1 MEGPQSDRALLIA
14 GPVVSGGA
22 ARPSL
27 APLAEAL
34 RAGGSAPA
42 IRQAE
47 PGIGPGALTR
57 AVEVAAAATGVCWYV
72 AVGAVRGG
80 DDGLALVLDGAD
92 DRVEAWPLRGLH
104 RTGAAATV
112 TIAIID
118 ATPEVSDAAVLAAL
132 GDVGL
137 RVAVATHDRGAAA
150 LDALVA
156 GLRGAALDLRRGAI
170 TARSLAA
177 HFAAVGAQVALPAGD
192 AADLELFE
200 PPSLERLWRLGWSV
214 AAGRTAPSTGS
225 DDPALGTVL
234 PGRFRLDARLA
245 EGGFGIVYR
254 ARQLAIGRD
263 VAVKVMR
270 AGIDP
275 FSEDGRLFVQEI
287 QAVGRIDHANVVRVY
302 QADVTADGR
311 LFFAMELLDGRDLQ
325 AQVEAGPTP
334 LADAVALVA
343 QLLAGLDAAHRAG
356 LVHADVKPGN
366 VIVSGGRA
374 VLVDFGLARLR
385 RADEAATAIGG
396 TPAYMA
402 PEQLEHERV
411 DARSDLFAAA
421 LVLVA
426 LVTGWRRTRAADLAP
441 PPEVLARIDDARV
454 RDALARAL
462 AIDPAARFA
471 TAAAF
476 AATLIG
482 TDVSDAA
489 LPERP
494 PFHGL
499 ASFDE
504 RDDGLLFGRDREL
517 AQLSELVLHRR
528 VVIVTAPS
536 GVGKTSLLRAGL
548 RPRLEA
554 LAVRVAYASCRTEDA
569 ARLGV
574 ALVPGSVVLLDQV
587 ETALDPN
594 DATAAAVLDAVL
606 VAAHRDDPIT
616 AVVSVREDFL
626 ARLLDRAGARVDGA
640 PIVRIGPLAPD
651 GARDAI
657 LRPLA
662 ERRLAIAPDLLE
674 RLLADLV
681 AAGRQLGAE
690 LGWGALEPIYPPHL
704 QLACSVLYDRLPT
717 DAATLTLALYQQLGG
732 FDAIVGEHLDRVLD
746 GLDAIDGA
754 IARDLFLALVTVA
767 HGRSAR
773 SEAELTDVV
782 GAGAARMPAVLEHL
796 RRQGLVVRV
805 RRADGDA
812 VWELIH
818 DSLVPRVQAW
828 IDRRDL
834 SRRRA
839 IELVRYHLRRS
850 QPRMPSLLSRAEL
863 RELAPHADA
872 IAALDAEW
880 RRAERGTH
888 AEPTWTPAALVARSR
903 QVQRRVTLAAI
914 ALVATV
920 IAGVGAA
927 VFERWRSAN
936 DRKAELAR
944 RDRDLGL
951 IAFEFAPFD
960 WNVDKLEPIDV
971 PISDLPD
978 LRWAIHT
985 VKLDP
990 DTDVEDP
997 GDPYPAERFRLL
1009 SSELLPGG
1017 TRLDTA
1023 EASGGPAFLVISG
1036 RNRAGEPDCGPS
1048 IIPIR
1053 ALPGYPQ
1060 RKLGHRPYPIPV
1072 PTCQVS
1078 QADTIYVAA
1087 GPFCYSGGIAESAAT
1102 KNENSE
1108 RCLVPPTTIP
1118 GFSIDRTE
1126 LSNAV
1131 VALTGPFEI
1140 LSGVRPP
1147 RYPRVEEFA
1156 NASEPKMPAAGL
1168 SLRDARFYCR
1178 YLGRQLPSPMQWE
1191 KAMRGGLSIPTDAP
1205 DNSGDSSNRYPQRSF
1220 PWKPGSQTDDVS
1232 VLDESAAP
1240 SLRPVGSSSTDR
1252 SPYGVCDLAG
1262 SLQEWTSH
1270 TDTDGFQ
1277 ITRGG
1282 NWATSTR
1289 ATLRSFT
1296 INNNPRLA
1304 DSRSYE
1310 LGARCVSIF
1319 ARRSR

>member
-1 MEGPQSDRALLIA
+1 MEGSLSDRALLIA
-14 GPVVSGGA
+14 GPVVGGDT

-34 RAGGSAPA
+34 RAGGNAPA
-42 IRQAE
+42 IRHAE
-47 PGIGPGALTR
+47 AGIGPGALTR
-57 AVEVAAAATGVCWYV
+57 AVEAAAAATGVCWYV
-72 AVGAVRGG
+72 VVGAIRRD
-80 DDGLALVLDGAD
+80 DDGLALMLDGA
-92 DRVEAWPLRGLH
+92 EAWPLRRLG
-104 RTGAAATV
+104 RAGARATV
-112 TIAIID
+112 TIAI
-118 ATPEVSDAAVLAAL
+118 VDAAPGVTDASVLTAL
-132 GDVGL
+132 GDDGL
-137 RVAVATHDRGAAA
+137 RVAVVATDGGAAA
-150 LDALVA
+150 VDALVA
-156 GLRGAALDLRRGAI
+156 GLRGAALDLQRGAV
-170 TARSLAA
+170 TARSLATYLE
-177 HFAAVGAQVALPAGD
+177 AAGATSALPPGD
-192 AADLELFE
+192 AADRELFE

-214 AAGRTAPSTGS
+214 AAGRATSAAPG
-225 DDPALGTVL
+225 DDPELGTVL
-234 PGRFRLDARLA
+234 PGRFRLDARIA

-334 LADAVALVA
+334 VADAVALVV

-385 RADEAATAIGG
+385 RADEAAPAIGG

-441 PPEVLARIDDARV
+441 PPDVLARIDDARV
-454 RDALARAL
+454 RAALARAL
-462 AIDPAARFA
+462 ALDPAARFA

-476 AATLIG
+476 AATLTG
-482 TDVSDAA
+482 TAVSDAA

-517 AQLSELVLHRR
+517 TQLSELVLHRR
-528 VVIVTAPS
+528 VVVVTAPS

-554 LAVRVAYASCRTEDA
+554 LAVRVTYASCRTEDA
-569 ARLGV
+569 ASLGA
-574 ALVPGSVVLLDQV
+574 ALVPGAVVLLDQV

-594 DATAAAVLDAVL
+594 DATAAAALETVLT
-606 VAAHRDDPIT
+606 AAHRDDPIT

-626 ARLLDRAGARVDGA
+626 ARLFDRAGARLEGA
-640 PIVRIGPLAPD
+640 PIVRIGPLAPA

-657 LRPLA
+657 RRPLA
-662 ERRLAIAPDLLE
+662 ERRLAIAPDLLD
-674 RLLADLV
+674 RLLADLI

-704 QLACSVLYDRLPT
+704 QLACSVLYDRLPA
-717 DAATLTLALYQQLGG
+717 DDATLTLALYQRLGG

-746 GLDAIDGA
+746 GLDATDGA

-773 SEAELTDVV
+773 SEAELTDAV
-782 GAGAARMPAVLEHL
+782 GGGAPRMPAVLEHL

-872 IAALDAEW
+872 VAALDAEW
-880 RRAERGTH
+880 RRAERP
-888 AEPTWTPAALVARSR
+888 AEADRAWTPAALVARSR

-920 IAGVGAA
+920 IAGIGAA
-927 VFERWRSAN
+927 VFERWRAAN
-936 DRKAELAR
+936 DRRAEIAR

-971 PISDLPD
+971 PISELPN

-1009 SSELLPGG
+1009 SSEPLPGG

-1060 RKLGHRPYPIPV
+1060 RKLGPQRHRIPV
-1072 PTCQVS
+1072 PSCQATY
-1078 QADTIYVAA
+1078 ADMIEIPAGEFIYG
-1087 GPFCYSGGIAESAAT
+1087 GPGEPPSPLLLA
-1102 KNENSE
+1102 SE
-1108 RCLVPPTTIP
+1108 DTSPEAVRLGAP
-1118 GFSIDRTE
+1118 FKIDRTE
-1126 LSNAV
+1126 VSNARFLV
-1131 VALTGPFEI
+1131 FATMSRLTRMRAPVYVQSTGLE
-1140 LSGVRPP
+1140 G
-1147 RYPRVEEFA
+1147 
-1156 NASEPKMPAAGL
+1156 AAR
-1168 SLRDARFYCR
+1168 RDHPVTSVDWDTSIHFCR
-1178 YLGRQLPSPMQWE
+1178 YLGNNLPSDQQWQRTS
-1191 KAMRGGLSIPTDAP
+1191 RGPLIVNGRI
-1205 DNSGDSSNRYPQRSF
+1205 NRRNF
-1220 PWKPGSQTDDVS
+1220 PWGTDWIDGAARIRTSSPGVARSCTHPLDVSLEGACDLIGNVHEWTATRIGPDDVRIVRGAS
-1232 VLDESAAP
+1232 WDNDAVLP
-1240 SLRPVGSSSTDR
+1240 
-1252 SPYGVCDLAG
+1252 
-1262 SLQEWTSH
+1262 
-1270 TDTDGFQ
+1270 
-1277 ITRGG
+1277 GG
-1282 NWATSTR
+1282 NIVDLVA
-1289 ATLRSFT
+1289 
-1296 INNNPRLA
+1296 IQNPRPRFVREY
-1304 DSRSYE
+1304 SI
-1310 LGARCVSIF
+1310 GFRC
-1319 ARRSR
+1319 AHTPTH

>member
-14 GPVVSGGA
+14 GPVAGSGA

-34 RAGGSAPA
+34 RAGGRPPAVDQVDAPTSAA
-42 IRQAE
+42 
-47 PGIGPGALTR
+47 ALTR
-57 AVEVAAAATGVCWYV
+57 AVEATARAPGVAWVVC
-72 AVGAVRGG
+72 VGAVQVGT
-80 DDGLALVLDGAD
+80 DGLALDIGGD
-92 DRVEAWPLRGLH
+92 AWPLALFGDA
-104 RTGAAATV
+104 GAARSVA
-112 TIAIID
+112 IAIID
-118 ATPEVSDAAVLAAL
+118 AHPDVTSEAVLAAL
-132 GDVGL
+132 GDRGL
-137 RVAVATHDRGAAA
+137 RIAIVTADGGAAA

-156 GLRGAALDLRRGAI
+156 GLRGAALDLHRGAV
-170 TARSLAA
+170 TATSLAA
-177 HFAAVGAQVALPAGD
+177 HVARTIVDARVALPAGD
-192 AADLELFE
+192 DADRDLFE

-214 AAGRTAPSTGS
+214 AAGRPTPSAGG
-225 DDPALGTVL
+225 DDPELGTVL

-254 ARQLAIGRD
+254 ARQLTVGRD

-325 AQVEAGPTP
+325 AQVAAGPTP
-334 LADAVALVA
+334 LADAVALVG

-385 RADEAATAIGG
+385 RTDEAATAIGG

-426 LVTGWRRTRAADLAP
+426 LVTGWRRTRAADLTP
-441 PPEVLARIDDARV
+441 PADVLARIDDARV
-454 RDALARAL
+454 REALTRAL

-476 AATLIG
+476 AAALTG
-482 TDVSDAA
+482 EDVSDAA

-517 AQLSELVLHRR
+517 TQLSELVLHRR
-528 VVIVTAPS
+528 VVVVTAPS

-554 LAVRVAYASCRTEDA
+554 LAVRVTYASCRTEDA
-569 ARLGV
+569 ASLGA
-574 ALVPGSVVLLDQV
+574 ALAPGGVVLLDQV
-587 ETALDPN
+587 EAALDPTA
-594 DATAAAVLDAVL
+594 ATAAAVLDSVL
-606 VAAHRDDPIT
+606 TAAHRADPIT
-616 AVVSVREDFL
+616 AVISVREDFL
-626 ARLLDRAGARVDGA
+626 ARLFDRAGARLDRA
-640 PIVRIGPLAPD
+640 PIVRIGPLAPA

-662 ERRLAIAPDLLE
+662 ARRLVIAPELLD
-674 RLLADLV
+674 RLLTDLV

-704 QLACSVLYDRLPT
+704 QLACAVLYDRLPA
-717 DAATLTLALYQQLGG
+717 DDATLTLALYQQLGG

-746 GLDAIDGA
+746 ALDVTDGA

-773 SEAELTDVV
+773 SEAELTDAL

-839 IELVRYHLRRS
+839 IELVRYHVRRS
-850 QPRMPSLLSRAEL
+850 QPAAPSLLSRAEL

-872 IAALDAEW
+872 IAALDADW
-880 RRAERGTH
+880 RRSERPTDH
-888 AEPTWTPAALVARSR
+888 AWAPSSLVTRSR

-914 ALVATV
+914 GLVLTV

-936 DRKAELAR
+936 DRRAEVAR

-951 IAFEFAPFD
+951 VAFEFAPFD

-971 PISDLPD
+971 PITDLPN

-1009 SSELLPGG
+1009 SSTALPGG

-1060 RKLGHRPYPIPV
+1060 RKLGPQRHRIPV
-1072 PTCQVS
+1072 PSCSAQHSDMLRVS
-1078 QADTIYVAA
+1078 G
-1087 GPFCYSGGIAESAAT
+1087 GPFIFGGVGEPPSPLLAASSAPPETTLDIPTFYIGRTEVTNAMASMYTTTATLTGARRSTYFDSPGLGTAHMPYMPVTFQNWHQARSLCRYWGLRLPTEQEWHKALRGPSLLDGGANRRVFAWSGQW
-1102 KNENSE
+1102 
-1108 RCLVPPTTIP
+1108 IP
-1118 GFSIDRTE
+1118 GGARIREPEPGAS
-1126 LSNAV
+1126 
-1131 VALTGPFEI
+1131 
-1140 LSGVRPP
+1140 RPCSHP
-1147 RYPRVEEFA
+1147 
-1156 NASEPKMPAAGL
+1156 L
-1168 SLRDARFYCR
+1168 
-1178 YLGRQLPSPMQWE
+1178 
-1191 KAMRGGLSIPTDAP
+1191 
-1205 DNSGDSSNRYPQRSF
+1205 
-1220 PWKPGSQTDDVS
+1220 DVS
-1232 VLDESAAP
+1232 I
-1240 SLRPVGSSSTDR
+1240 
-1252 SPYGVCDLAG
+1252 YGVCDLVG
-1262 SLQEWTSH
+1262 NVQEWTSSPVAA
-1270 TDTDGFQ
+1270 TDGFIVRGASWDSQESSPEGTIVDWVQ
-1277 ITRGG
+1277 IP
-1282 NWATSTR
+1282 
-1289 ATLRSFT
+1289 
-1296 INNNPRLA
+1296 NPRPS
-1304 DSRSYE
+1304 DTKRFD
-1310 LGARCVSIF
+1310 LGVRC
-1319 ARRSR
+1319 AEAP

>member
-14 GPVVSGGA
+14 GPVVDGGG

-27 APLAEAL
+27 APLVEAL

-47 PGIGPGALTR
+47 AGIGPGALTR

-72 AVGAVRGG
+72 VVGTMRRGA
-80 DDGLALVLDGAD
+80 DGLALLLDDA
-92 DRVEAWPLRGLH
+92 EPWPVRRLGRD
-104 RTGAAATV
+104 GAAATV
-112 TIAIID
+112 TIAIVD
-118 ATPEVSDAAVLAAL
+118 AAPEVTDAAVLAAL
-132 GDVGL
+132 GDDGL
-137 RVAVATHDRGAAA
+137 RVAVVTRDQGATAI
-150 LDALVA
+150 DALVA

-177 HFAAVGAQVALPAGD
+177 HLETVGARVALPAGD
-192 AADLELFE
+192 AADRELFE

-214 AAGRTAPSTGS
+214 AAGRPAVTATG

-275 FSEDGRLFVQEI
+275 FSEDGRLFVQEV

-385 RADEAATAIGG
+385 RADEAAPAIGG

-426 LVTGWRRTRAADLAP
+426 LVTGWRRTRAADLVP
-441 PPEVLARIDDARV
+441 PPDVLARIDDARV
-454 RDALARAL
+454 RDALSRAL

-476 AATLIG
+476 AAALTG
-482 TDVSDAA
+482 TDVPDAD

-517 AQLSELVLHRR
+517 TQLSELVLHRR
-528 VVIVTAPS
+528 VVVVTAPS

-569 ARLGV
+569 ASLGA
-574 ALVPGSVVLLDQV
+574 ALAPGAVVLLDQV
-587 ETALDPN
+587 ETALDPS
-594 DATAAAVLDAVL
+594 DAAAAGALETVLT
-606 VAAHRDDPIT
+606 AAHRDDPIT

-626 ARLLDRAGARVDGA
+626 ARLFDRAGARLEGA
-640 PIVRIGPLAPD
+640 PIVRIGPLASV

-657 LRPLA
+657 VRPLA
-662 ERRLAIAPDLLE
+662 ERRLAIAPELLD
-674 RLLADLV
+674 RLLADLI

-704 QLACSVLYDRLPT
+704 QLACAVLYDRLPAG
-717 DAATLTLALYQQLGG
+717 DATLTLALYQQLGG

-746 GLDAIDGA
+746 GLDATDGA

-773 SEAELTDVV
+773 SEAELTDAV
-782 GAGAARMPAVLEHL
+782 GASAARMPAVIEHL

-880 RRAERGTH
+880 RRDDHSPEAER
-888 AEPTWTPAALVARSR
+888 AWTPVALVARSR
-903 QVQRRVTLAAI
+903 QVQRRVTLAAA

-936 DRKAELAR
+936 DRKAEIAR

-971 PISDLPD
+971 PITDLPN

-997 GDPYPAERFRLL
+997 GDPYPPERFRLL
-1009 SSELLPGG
+1009 SSTALPGG

-1053 ALPGYPQ
+1053 ALPGYSQ
-1060 RKLGHRPYPIPV
+1060 RQLGAQTHRIRVPSCQATYADMIEIPAGDFIFGGAGEPPAISVVDYPAKLREETRTL
-1072 PTCQVS
+1072 PTFR
-1078 QADTIYVAA
+1078 I
-1087 GPFCYSGGIAESAAT
+1087 G
-1102 KNENSE
+1102 
-1108 RCLVPPTTIP
+1108 
-1118 GFSIDRTE
+1118 RTE
-1126 LSNAV
+1126 VTNASFHMFSSM
-1131 VALTGPFEI
+1131 ALLTGTRSPSYI
-1140 LSGVRPP
+1140 PTHDLDD
-1147 RYPRVEEFA
+1147 A
-1156 NASEPKMPAAGL
+1156 ASPGSPASSVTWSEAVT
-1168 SLRDARFYCR
+1168 YCR
-1178 YLGRQLPSPMQWE
+1178 YLGARLVESDEWE
-1191 KAMRGGLSIPTDAP
+1191 KAMRGGRVLNGTANPAPRRNFPWGTTNSTTQANLSDAP
-1205 DNSGDSSNRYPQRSF
+1205 DKGPHSPRDHMA
-1220 PWKPGSQTDDVS
+1220 DI
-1232 VLDESAAP
+1232 
-1240 SLRPVGSSSTDR
+1240 
-1252 SPYGVCDLAG
+1252 SPYGVLGLAG
-1262 SLQEWTSH
+1262 NLSEWVMSPPAGT
-1270 TDTDGFQ
+1270 TDRRAFYADTWR
-1277 ITRGG
+1277 IVRGG
-1282 NWATSTR
+1282 NWDETPSDD
-1289 ATLRSFT
+1289 LVNFT
-1296 INNNPRLA
+1296 PLENPRPGENRVFIIGL
-1304 DSRSYE
+1304 
-1310 LGARCVSIF
+1310 RCS
-1319 ARRSR
+1319 ASASQSGPG